1 MSERVGWD
9 HFKVGKLYKWKMDY
23 SWKSE
28 LLPPPHRDYT
38 GTFVRKHRQRF
49 DMRGPELGV
58 LVFTVNGNEM
68 NVSPSNRIYLVPQ
81 HPASK
86 EIKETPRKVPSLENA
101 AKLRL
106 STAEMAAVREY
117 IPGHRKEG
125 GTRKRNRKNGTKRSR
140 WIYI

>member
-1 MSERVGWD
+1 MSEPVGFD
-9 HFKVGKLYKWKMDY
+9 QYKVGKLYKWKEEY

-28 LLPPPHRDYT
+28 RLPPPHIDYT
-38 GTFVRKHRQRF
+38 GTFLRNYHQRF
-49 DMRGPELGV
+49 VMGGRELGV
-58 LVFTVNGNEM
+58 LVFRVNGEVM
-68 NVSPSNRIYLVPQ
+68 NVSPSNRIYFVPQ
-81 HPASK
+81 HPSSK

-106 STAEMAAVREY
+106 STAEMAAVRKY

-140 WIYI
+140 WVYI